1 MTLGMVG
8 TEAID
13 AANRSPG
20 PCLTSTS
27 PMPATAPP
35 SPDLDCQHL
44 YRITYQPADEP
55 RERDNSRLLGDESV
69 TQGGGDR
76 STSVA
81 HAEPAVDV
89 VEVRFDGGGADADLL
104 GDLSRR
110 EAVGGQA
117 EHLGLP

>member
-1 MTLGMVG
+1 VRRWNSLVLGGHPTMTLTVWEPFI
-8 TEAID
+8 EAL
-13 AANRSPG
+13 AR
-20 PCLTSTS
+20 
-27 PMPATAPP
+27 P
-35 SPDLDCQHL
+35 SPDLGCRYL
-44 YRITYQPADEP
+44 YRMTYQPADEP
-55 RERDNSRLLGDESV
+55 REHYNSGLLVDESV

-81 HAEPAVDV
+81 HAEPAVNV